1 MTKIYFILAEENL
14 FHPYYISEVLRR
26 LDKRNYKPVGITVLK
41 EQYKNGF
48 FHFLIQQFN
57 LWGIWGF
64 LFISISSVTRRLIDK
79 LLPKKN
85 LSIKSIARNRHIP
98 YVAIEKVNNE
108 RHLSYLRKIRPD
120 IIISSSGQF
129 FGEDLLKI
137 PRIACINRHSALLPR
152 YGGVLPVFWAMY
164 DKEKEIGVSIHY
176 MVKEIDKGDILYQ
189 IPIKNIEGNSLLKNY
204 ILAFYKSIEVTLVG
218 IENALEGRI
227 YKKYSLSKRSYFTFP
242 SIEEM
247 REFRKRNKP
256 FSFKD
261 ITFYN
266 EMFSQ

>member
-14 FHPYYISEVLRR
+14 FHPQYISAVLIG
-26 LDKRNYKPVGITVLK
+26 LGKKNYKPVGITVLK
-41 EQYKNGF
+41 EQYKHGF
-48 FHFLIQQFN
+48 FRFLIQQFN

-64 LFISISSVTRRLIDK
+64 LFISTSSVTRRLIDK
-79 LLPKKN
+79 LLPEKN
-85 LSIKSIARNRHIP
+85 LSVKNVAKNHQIP
-98 YVAIEKVNNE
+98 YIEIEKVNSE
-108 RHLSYLRKIRPD
+108 RHLSYLRKIQPD

-129 FGEDLLKI
+129 FREELLKL
-137 PRIACINRHSALLPR
+137 PKIACINRHSALLPK

-164 DKEKEIGVSIHY
+164 NEEKEIGVSIHY
-176 MVKEIDKGDILYQ
+176 MVKEIDKGDILFQ
-189 IPIKNIEGNSLLKNY
+189 IPIKKIEGNSLFKNY
-204 ILAFYKSIEVTLVG
+204 TLAFYKSVEATIEG
-218 IENALEGRI
+218 IKNVLEGKI
-227 YKKYSLSKRSYFTFP
+227 YKKYSPSKRSYFSAP

-266 EMFSQ
+266 EMFS

>member
-14 FHPYYISEVLRR
+14 FHPYYISAVLRR
-26 LDKRNYKPVGITVLK
+26 LDKKNYKPVGVTVLK
-41 EQYKNGF
+41 EQYRHGF
-48 FHFLIQQFN
+48 FRFLIQQFN

-64 LFISISSVTRRLIDK
+64 LFISISSVTKRLIDK

-85 LSIKSIARNRHIP
+85 LSVKNVAKNHHIP
-98 YVAIEKVNNE
+98 YIEIEKVNSE
-108 RHLSYLRKIRPD
+108 RHLSYLRRIQPD

-129 FGEDLLKI
+129 FKEDLLKL
-137 PRIACINRHSALLPR
+137 PKIACINRHSALLPK

-164 DKEKEIGVSIHY
+164 NEEKETGVSIHY

-189 IPIKNIEGNSLLKNY
+189 IPIRNIEGNSLFKNY
-204 ILAFYKSIEVTLVG
+204 IIAFYKSVEATIEGVKNV
-218 IENALEGRI
+218 LEGKI
-227 YKKYSLSKRSYFTFP
+227 YKKSSPSERSYFPAP
-242 SIEEM
+242 STKEM
-247 REFRKRNKP
+247 REFRKRNKS

-266 EMFSQ
+266 EMLSQ